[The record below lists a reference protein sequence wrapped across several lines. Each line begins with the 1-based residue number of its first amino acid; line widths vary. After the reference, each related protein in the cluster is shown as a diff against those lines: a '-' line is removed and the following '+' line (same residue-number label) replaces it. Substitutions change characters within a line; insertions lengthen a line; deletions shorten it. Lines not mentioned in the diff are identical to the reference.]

1 MESAVRIVR
10 LGGFPQL
17 AVGVVL
23 AALLLGA
30 AAGLCASDL
39 VHVVKR
45 GESLYGVANKHKVS
59 VRGLA
64 ERNGLKATA
73 RLLVGQKLAIPSSGS
88 STAAAKPA
96 LPSTVQK
103 AINSA
108 SVKSG
113 RWKHIV
119 LHHSGT
125 PEGTPKGM
133 NEYHLKVRHMEN
145 GLAYHFVIGNG
156 RGMGDGEIYVGS
168 RWLKQI
174 NGGHLASEAQNETSL
189 GICLVGNFDA
199 KPPTSRQLKSLAAL
213 VEALQTRCK
222 LSDKAVVTHQQ
233 INTIHTRCPGTK
245 FPMKTFL
252 AGLAR
257 S

>member
-1 MESAVRIVR
+1 MESAVRRVK
-10 LGGFPQL
+10 LGDFPQR

-23 AALLLGA
+23 ALLLMGA
-30 AAGLCASDL
+30 TAGLCAADL

-45 GESLYGVANKHKVS
+45 SETLYGVAKKHKIS
-59 VRGLA
+59 VRSLA

-73 RLLVGQKLAIPSSGS
+73 RLLIGQKLAIPSGLSA
-88 STAAAKPA
+88 TLPAKLSVPA
-96 LPSTVQK
+96 EIQK
-103 AINSA
+103 AIDSA

-125 PEGTPKGM
+125 PEGTAKGM

-156 RGMGDGEIYVGS
+156 RGMGDGEIYVGN

-199 KPPTSRQLKSLAAL
+199 KAPTSRQMESLAAL

-222 LSDKAVVTHQQ
+222 LSDKTVVTHQQ

-245 FPMKTFL
+245 FPMKSFM

-257 S
+257 